1 MTLPAKSSVPAS
13 PPQRFLE
20 VFMEGWTAPT
30 YESFLAHFLP
40 WMHAELRGSMPLE
53 PIAVGHDGFR
63 DQFRRVFALFPG
75 LRGVVKGA
83 TVEGEVLRVEAEL
96 TATLGGRPFT
106 WTVRD
111 RFTFAG
117 EKVVARITAFNPA
130 PLMLAIVL
138 RPSAW
143 GRWWRSG
150 VGPPRRR
157 VRG

>member
-1 MTLPAKSSVPAS
+1 MPDGDHSKIERLPRTDGDEGTWRRRHGPWSVLSVGPHKFSRSASRSAS
-13 PPQRFLE
+13 P
-20 VFMEGWTAPT
+20 
-30 YESFLAHFLP
+30 
-40 WMHAELRGSMPLE
+40 RGLKFSRS
-53 PIAVGHDGFR
+53 ASR
-63 DQFRRVFALFPG
+63 RRVFALFPD
-75 LRGVVKGA
+75 LRGEVKGA
-83 TVEGEVLRVEAEL
+83 TVGEGVLRIEAEL

-130 PLMLAIVL
+130 PLMLAIVM

-143 GRWWRSG
+143 GVWWRSG

-157 VRG
+157 VRA